1 MKGIIASQIIRYAV
15 VLIFLIIALI
25 GFDRSYNRKYY
36 ACIDYLESMRL
47 QNSNQISNAGTCATQ
62 VK

>member
-1 MKGIIASQIIRYAV
+1 MKEIIASQLIRYTAI
-15 VLIFLIIALI
+15 LIFLIVAWI

-36 ACIDYLESMRL
+36 ACIDYLESMQL
-47 QNSNQISNAGTCATQ
+47 QHSNQISNAGTCATQ

>member
-1 MKGIIASQIIRYAV
+1 MQTIVASQIIRYVAV
-15 VLIFLIIALI
+15 FVFIIVALI

-36 ACIDYLESMRL
+36 ACIDYLESL
-47 QNSNQISNAGTCATQ
+47 TGSDKVSSAGTCATQ

>member
-1 MKGIIASQIIRYAV
+1 MEGNVVSQIIRYVAI
-15 VLIFLIIALI
+15 LIFIIVAVI

-36 ACIDYLESMRL
+36 ACIDYLDSLGLYSE
-47 QNSNQISNAGTCATQ
+47 ISNAGTCASQ

>member
-1 MKGIIASQIIRYAV
+1 MEGNVVSQIIRFVAILVFIAV
-15 VLIFLIIALI
+15 AVI

-36 ACIDYLESMRL
+36 ACVDYLESL
-47 QNSNQISNAGTCATQ
+47 GGQHSAGVCSTQ

>member
-1 MKGIIASQIIRYAV
+1 MEENVVSQIIRCVAILVFIVVAV
-15 VLIFLIIALI
+15 I

-36 ACIDYLESMRL
+36 ACIEYLESL
-47 QNSNQISNAGTCATQ
+47 GLGKNTEISNAGTCSTQ

>member
-1 MKGIIASQIIRYAV
+1 MEGNVVSKIIRYVAILV
-15 VLIFLIIALI
+15 FIIVALI

-36 ACIDYLESMRL
+36 ACIDYLESLEMH
-47 QNSNQISNAGTCATQ
+47 SEISNAGTCATQ

>member
-1 MKGIIASQIIRYAV
+1 MEGNVVTKIIRYVAILV
-15 VLIFLIIALI
+15 FIIVALI

-36 ACIDYLESMRL
+36 ACIDYLESL
-47 QNSNQISNAGTCATQ
+47 GVHSEISNAGTCATQ

>member
-1 MKGIIASQIIRYAV
+1 MEGSVVSQIIRYVAILV
-15 VLIFLIIALI
+15 FIIVALI

-36 ACIDYLESMRL
+36 ACIDYLDSLGRYSE
-47 QNSNQISNAGTCATQ
+47 ISNAGTCASQ